1 MDHAALVEALRDPAF
16 YPHPA
21 GEVELVQTHI
31 SSVLLTGDVAYKLK
45 KPVNFGFLDFSTVE
59 LRGRYCRAEVELN
72 RRLAPSVYRGVVP
85 ITDDGGRLALGGP
98 GEVVDWLVQMRQ
110 MDGRLLGP
118 EVLSRGELDEG
129 RVDRLVDLLVPF
141 YREAATGAG
150 VDELGTV
157 DAIRVN
163 TDENFAQTEPF
174 VGSALSRRRFEE
186 ISDFTNRFLAEQE
199 CLVERRIEEGRVRE
213 CHGDLHLGNIVFEE
227 PPVIFDCIEFNRRFR
242 CSDVA
247 FDLGFLVMDLEFR
260 GRPELARRLVA
271 RYVERSGDRELP
283 ELLPLTCCYRAY
295 VRGKIAC
302 FTAADPGLGD
312 ELRDQQLGLA
322 RRYFGLAHR
331 YAGGTSRPA
340 VVVLY
345 GLMGTGKTTLARYL
359 EASLGWPVL
368 STDAVRKQLAGIGET
383 TKVRVPYNQGLY
395 APEMSRRTYVEVC
408 RRAKELCAAGETVV
422 VDGAFK
428 VNDERDQVLT
438 MAHEAGVQV
447 VFVNTVCSLEE
458 QRRRLEVRQRRPD
471 VSDGRP
477 ELILDQRRDFQPPR
491 PARAHLFE
499 DLDTNGSVEE
509 TRAGLHALLERRGV
523 TG

>member
-1 MDHAALVEALRDPAF
+1 VDHATLVEALQDTGF
-16 YPHPA
+16 YPHPV
-21 GEVELVQTHI
+21 GRVELVQTHI

-59 LRGRYCRAEVELN
+59 LREQFCRAEVELN
-72 RRLAPSVYRGVVP
+72 RRLAPSVYRGVVS
-85 ITDDGGRLALGGP
+85 ITRDGGRLVLGGS
-98 GEVVDWLVQMRQ
+98 GEVVDWLVEMRQ
-110 MDGRLLGP
+110 MDRDLLGP
-118 EVLSRGELDEG
+118 EVLGRGELDAA

-141 YREAATGAG
+141 YREAATGPG

-157 DAIRVN
+157 ESIRVN

-186 ISDFTNRFLAEQE
+186 IADFTDRFLDERE
-199 CLVERRIEEGRVRE
+199 GLVRRRIGEGRVRE

-260 GRPELARRLVA
+260 GRPELARRLVE
-271 RYVERSGDRELP
+271 RYVELSGDRDLP

-295 VRGKIAC
+295 VRGKISC
-302 FTAADPGLGD
+302 FTAADTGLGD
-312 ELRDQQLGLA
+312 ELRNQQLGLA
-322 RRYFGLAHR
+322 RHYFELAHR

-359 EASLGWPVL
+359 RESMGWPVL

-383 TKVRVPYNQGLY
+383 TKVLVPYNQGLY
-395 APEMSRRTYVEVC
+395 SPEMSSRTYAEVC
-408 RRAKELCAAGETVV
+408 RRGRELCAAGETVV

-428 VNDERDQVLT
+428 VNGERDQVVE
-438 MAHEAGVQV
+438 MARQAGVDV
-447 VFVNTVCSLEE
+447 VFVNTVCSVEE
-458 QRRRLEVRQRRPD
+458 QRRRLEERQRRPD

-477 ELILDQRRDFQPPR
+477 ELILDQRRDFEPPR
-491 PARAHLFE
+491 PESAHLFE
-499 DLDTNGSVEE
+499 DLDTNGSIEE
-509 TRAGLHALLERRGV
+509 TRAALHALLERRGV
-523 TG
+523 RG